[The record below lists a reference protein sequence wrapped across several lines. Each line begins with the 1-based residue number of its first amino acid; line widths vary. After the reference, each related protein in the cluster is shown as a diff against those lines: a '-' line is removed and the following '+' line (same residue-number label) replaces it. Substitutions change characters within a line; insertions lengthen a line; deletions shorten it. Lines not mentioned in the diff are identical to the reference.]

1 MDTFTKI
8 MFARNE
14 LENRISELQ
23 KILEL
28 SENDMM
34 IVTEMLLSTARYK
47 SVIRNVYNNLK
58 PIEKKTDDETMEELK
73 KREVSNNGNTNEKG
87 Q

>member
-34 IVTEMLLSTARYK
+34 IVTEMLLSTSRYK
-47 SVIRNVYNNLK
+47 SVIRNVYNNLQ
-58 PIEKKTDDETMEELK
+58 PIVKKVDDETMEELK
-73 KREVSNNGNTNEKG
+73 KREVSNNGN
-87 Q
+87 

>member
-23 KILEL
+23 KLLEL

-73 KREVSNNGNTNEKG
+73 KREVSN
-87 Q
+87 

>member
-47 SVIRNVYNNLK
+47 SVIRNEYNKLK

-73 KREVSNNGNTNEKG
+73 KREVSNNGN
-87 Q
+87 